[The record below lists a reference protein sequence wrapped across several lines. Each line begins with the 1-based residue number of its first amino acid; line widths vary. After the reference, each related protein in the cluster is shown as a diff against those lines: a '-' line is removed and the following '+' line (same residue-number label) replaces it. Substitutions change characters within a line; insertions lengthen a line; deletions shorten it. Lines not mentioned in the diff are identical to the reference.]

1 MIKSNPIP
9 NTEKMRPW
17 NTSESNFCW
26 IRSIL
31 EYMRLGPDIDISSDV
46 VGVKDPVQYFLRKA
60 PSKPDLN
67 QTYGHRAFA
76 FLLES
81 ASIDFRE

>member
-1 MIKSNPIP
+1 MGMVKFNLIP

-17 NTSESNFCW
+17 DTSESNILW

-31 EYMRLGPDIDISSDV
+31 EYMRLGLDIDISSDV
-46 VGVKDPVQYFLRKA
+46 VGVKDPAQDFLRQA

-67 QTYGHRAFA
+67 QTCAHKALA
-76 FLLES
+76 FL
-81 ASIDFRE
+81 